1 MLDLELITSIL
12 LIIGIDIIL
21 GGDNAI
27 VIALACRNL
36 PETKRNKAIVL
47 GTVLAVFIR
56 IVVTIAAV
64 FLLKIPFLQFA
75 GGVFLLLLA
84 YKLLVDHNEDTSRI
98 KGGITLF
105 AAIKTIV
112 IADLIMGID
121 NVIAIA
127 GAAHGN
133 FYLVVL
139 GLCVSIPIIIWG
151 SKVILYL
158 MEKFPVLIYFGASI
172 LAYTAGKMIV
182 NEERLHYLYE
192 NYQPLLTMIPFL
204 SICLI
209 LFAGLLTNRI
219 KSYSGVKN

>member
-1 MLDLELITSIL
+1 MDLEIITSIL

-36 PETKRNKAIVL
+36 PENKRNKAIVL
-47 GTVLAVFIR
+47 GTVLAVLIR

-64 FLLKIPFLQFA
+64 FLLKVPFLQFA

-84 YKLLVDHNEDTSRI
+84 YKLLIDHSDDTSNI
-98 KGGITLF
+98 KAGITLF

-133 FYLVVL
+133 IYLVIL

-158 MEKFPVLIYFGASI
+158 MERFPILIYFGAGI

-182 NEERLHYLYE
+182 SEERLHYLFDS
-192 NYQPLLTMIPFL
+192 YQPLFSMIPFL
-204 SICLI
+204 SICII

-219 KSYSGVKN
+219 KNYSSVKQ

>member
-36 PETKRNKAIVL
+36 PEGRRNKAIVL

-84 YKLLVDHNEDTSRI
+84 YKLLIDHNDDTSTIR
-98 KGGITLF
+98 GGITLF
-105 AAIKTIV
+105 SAIKTIV

-133 FYLVVL
+133 IYLVIL

-158 MEKFPVLIYFGASI
+158 MERFPVLIYFGAGI

-182 NEERLHYLYE
+182 SEERLHYLFDS
-192 NYQPLLTMIPFL
+192 YQPLFTMFPFL

-219 KSYSGVKN
+219 KSYSDVKN

>member
-1 MLDLELITSIL
+1 MDLELITSIL

-36 PETKRNKAIVL
+36 PETKRNKAIIL

-84 YKLLVDHNEDTSRI
+84 YKLLVDHNDDNSSI
-98 KGGITLF
+98 NGGVTLF

-158 MEKFPVLIYFGASI
+158 MERFPVLIYFGASI

-192 NYQPLLTMIPFL
+192 NYQPLFTMIPFL

-219 KSYSGVKN
+219 KSFSGVKN